1 MAGRKADPV
10 ILSTLPG
17 SPALCLSADRQAQ
30 GGESFTSLYRS
41 KVIRG
46 RRWPVNQ
53 KTKEEKEYIGRV
65 AVYPGSFDPL
75 TYGHIDIVERALE
88 IFDKVILA
96 IAHETSD
103 ASKRSLFTVEERMEI
118 AKAVFEHLPN
128 VVVDSFKG
136 LLVDYVGKTNAK
148 VILRGLRATSDFEYE
163 FHMASMNRSLN
174 IHLDTMFMMTSKDY
188 FFVSSRSIKEVAA
201 LGGAVEGL
209 VPNLIARRLKEKFKL
224 PMTKEKQIGWE
235 Y

>member
-1 MAGRKADPV
+1 
-10 ILSTLPG
+10 
-17 SPALCLSADRQAQ
+17 
-30 GGESFTSLYRS
+30 
-41 KVIRG
+41 
-46 RRWPVNQ
+46 VNQ
-53 KTKEEKEYIGRV
+53 KTKGDKETIGRV

-75 TYGHIDIVERALE
+75 TYGHIDIVERALD

-103 ASKRSLFTVEERMEI
+103 ASKRSLFTVEERIEM
-118 AKAVFEHLPN
+118 AKEVFEHLPN
-128 VVVDSFKG
+128 VIVDSFKG

-209 VPNLIARRLKEKFKL
+209 VPSLIARRLKEKFKL
-224 PMTKEKQIGWE
+224 PVSKEKTIGWE